1 MKVEKKEDGSVLI
14 IPEGKIDITN
24 SSDLKETLLSVY
36 NEGYDTIIIDFEK
49 VYGIDSSGLGK
60 LLLIQK
66 KLSERNGKLK
76 IINVTSDYVNKM
88 FSMIHL
94 NKVIEIED
102 GDAKK

>member
-1 MKVEKKEDGSVLI
+1 MKVDKNDNRGVVLT
-14 IPEGKIDITN
+14 PEGKIDITN
-24 SSDLKETLLSVY
+24 SSELKETLLSIY
-36 NEGYDTIIIDFEK
+36 NEGHDTIIINFEK

-76 IINVTSDYVNKM
+76 IINVTSDYVRKM

-94 NKVIEIED
+94 NKVIEIENLD
-102 GDAKK
+102 KE